1 MSEVDMWIEV
11 MSRLGFLFIEETCT
25 GDINVLEYVWTPTNH
40 TYQIYFNLNTE
51 EVNSLF
57 CVISSTTGIPPI
69 RNSGGV
75 TKKSFYNQYINI
87 FRQVKLEYLD
97 T

>member
-11 MSRLGFLFIEETCT
+11 MSRLGFLFIEEKCV
-25 GDINVLEYVWTPTNH
+25 GDANVLEYVWTPTNH

-51 EVNSLF
+51 EVNSIF
-57 CVISSTTGIPPI
+57 CVI
-69 RNSGGV
+69 GGV
-75 TKKSFYNQYINI
+75 TKKSFYNQYINT

-97 T
+97 P

>member
-57 CVISSTTGIPPI
+57 CVI
-69 RNSGGV
+69 GGV